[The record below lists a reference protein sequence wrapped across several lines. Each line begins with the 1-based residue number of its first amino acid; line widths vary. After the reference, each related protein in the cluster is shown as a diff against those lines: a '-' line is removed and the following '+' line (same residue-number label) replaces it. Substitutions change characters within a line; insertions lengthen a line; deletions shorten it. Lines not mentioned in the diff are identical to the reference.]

1 MTEDRPG
8 RCAPPITRQGGG
20 AHPCSRSRAVPARAQ
35 DFTACRA
42 QPSIPRWEAR
52 ASMPMGFPG
61 ASSGLVWQAAAA
73 PPAARIARGPAAR
86 CGGRC
91 QSAILPAR
99 PAGRLFY

>member
-1 MTEDRPG
+1 
-8 RCAPPITRQGGG
+8 
-20 AHPCSRSRAVPARAQ
+20 
-35 DFTACRA
+35 
-42 QPSIPRWEAR
+42 
-52 ASMPMGFPG
+52 MPMGFPG